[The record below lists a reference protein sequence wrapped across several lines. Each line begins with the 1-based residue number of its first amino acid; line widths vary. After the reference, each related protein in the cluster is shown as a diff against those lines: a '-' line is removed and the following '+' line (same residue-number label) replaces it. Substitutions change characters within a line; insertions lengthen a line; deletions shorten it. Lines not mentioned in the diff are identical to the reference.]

1 MSAGEG
7 AAQSGVAGLARSRV
21 PRSRAVS
28 NPDNKV
34 AVDSFRASEGG
45 GSRAGRWA
53 TAPGAQSGLRG
64 RHCETRTQRAL
75 PMRPGRSAHIWR
87 PPVEV
92 PAPGARASR
101 KPRPAVRGLPAP
113 PLESQGRLA
122 RHFGVFGGVETGSLA
137 VSRRWRWWGL
147 QTRRQGPCALVA
159 ARSWEVGSNADESQ
173 IRLPRDSFKTRR
185 RI

>member
-53 TAPGAQSGLRG
+53 TAPGAQSGLQG

-92 PAPGARASR
+92 PAPGAPASR
-101 KPRPAVRGLPAP
+101 KPRPAARGLPAP

>member
-64 RHCETRTQRAL
+64 RHYETRTQLSSPYAPRAQCAHL
-75 PMRPGRSAHIWR
+75 GTPSGGAGPRRSGEQETPPSGSGVACASARVPG
-87 PPVEV
+87 
-92 PAPGARASR
+92 APGTALWCLRWCGDR
-101 KPRPAVRGLPAP
+101 KFGGFEALALVGFANAP
-113 PLESQGRLA
+113 PGTMC
-122 RHFGVFGGVETGSLA
+122 FGGRA
-137 VSRRWRWWGL
+137 F
-147 QTRRQGPCALVA
+147 
-159 ARSWEVGSNADESQ
+159 VGGGEQ
-173 IRLPRDSFKTRR
+173 C
-185 RI
+185 